1 MVRKQNKTMAYIDC
15 RGNPQTLI
23 ECLNNRQLGPHHKLI
38 ASESRPV
45 SEMQNAVVLKAER
58 ECNPA

>member
-1 MVRKQNKTMAYIDC
+1 MAYIDC